1 MRRAMCK
8 KSQIERVILSLE
20 VKFRVVVASHSVRR
34 RRRRTP
40 YVLVKV
46 CRCIEEDIEGGQ
58 EWKVSMNQPVYYSI
72 VLRFINNAEEFNL
85 QEITTKLYL
94 HPTAATF

>member
-1 MRRAMCK
+1 MQEIANR
-8 KSQIERVILSLE
+8 EGNSLLGSE
-20 VKFRVVVASHSVRR
+20 IPSRLVASHSVR

>member
-1 MRRAMCK
+1 M
-8 KSQIERVILSLE
+8 
-20 VKFRVVVASHSVRR
+20 
-34 RRRRTP
+34 
-40 YVLVKV
+40 KV
-46 CRCIEEDIEGGQ
+46 CRCIEEEDIEGGQ